1 MNVLHLDPEHTYA
14 HRLCA
19 LAYAIGQGEEIS
31 TEDVAEAYGVS
42 MRTARLNMEIVA
54 YALHLWVDDLGIWRT
69 CDDARAVYTDCSE
82 DLHEH

>member
-14 HRLCA
+14 HRLLRAGLCHRA
-19 LAYAIGQGEEIS
+19 GEEIS

-54 YALHLWVDDLGIWRT
+54 YALHLWVDDLGIWRHV
-69 CDDARAVYTDCSE
+69 R
-82 DLHEH
+82 